1 MTIYVLARRSYFS
14 PDIRESVIRIL
25 YPEIRKSEILE
36 IQKLNGCLHVSPEAL
51 ITSGRQINFGF
62 IEAELTNEFGSA
74 KLTPQKLNVVYR
86 PSGGCTVVANGR
98 SDISLFLMLIL
109 LTLYHRRKNL

>member
-1 MTIYVLARRSYFS
+1 MFYFL
-14 PDIRESVIRIL
+14 IIAMNGLIVI
-25 YPEIRKSEILE
+25 EIKR
-36 IQKLNGCLHVSPEAL
+36 QGVGVYEAL

-74 KLTPQKLNVVYR
+74 KLTPQKLNVGYR
-86 PSGGCTVVANGR
+86 PSGGCTVVVNGR